1 MKPRLVPLV
10 IVALALFALLAGY
23 ATDRQPSPA
32 YASTTASA
40 ASANTVDFDGVGD
53 VRLGQR
59 DADLTRL
66 GALTQPAAACGPAL
80 TATSAA
86 DPVFADGEL
95 VLLWVHPPL
104 TTPEG
109 IGEGSPLATAQATY
123 PQATAMTAPAGSY
136 QFDGLMVTSGDRAY
150 LFMHDGQTVRKVV
163 VGYTEPV
170 QRLFTHG
177 IGNC

>member
-1 MKPRLVPLV
+1 MKPRLVPLI

-23 ATDRQPSPA
+23 AVNRSPSPA
-32 YASTTASA
+32 YATNT
-40 ASANTVDFDGVGD
+40 ASANTVDFNGVGD

-59 DADLTRL
+59 DTDLTRQ
-66 GALTQPAAACGPAL
+66 GALSHPAAACGPTL

-86 DPVFADGEL
+86 NPVFADGRL

-109 IGEGSPLATAQATY
+109 IGEGTPLTTARATY
-123 PQATAMTAPAGSY
+123 PRATAMTAPAGSY
-136 QFDGLMVTSGDRAY
+136 QFDGLLVTSGDRAY

-163 VGYTEPV
+163 VGFTAPAE
-170 QRLFTHG
+170 RLFTHG